1 MPQFHL
7 NLFSLSLNDYYEA
20 SSSDSLFSSLP
31 FCTLQLRPLIFFLLF
46 NGRRPTEAFEPADW
60 ELAVALAAPVKAA
73 FIADSLRPVEI
84 DTVSGY
90 DSAGR
95 R

>member
-1 MPQFHL
+1 MTTMKRHRL
-7 NLFSLSLNDYYEA
+7 TLCSLLSLSA
-20 SSSDSLFSSLP
+20 SN
-31 FCTLQLRPLIFFLLF
+31 RPLIFFLLF

>member
-1 MPQFHL
+1 MPQFHF

-20 SSSDSLFSSLP
+20 SSSDSSLSSLR
-31 FCTLQLRPLIFFLLF
+31 FHFESSVDLFLLF
-46 NGRRPTEAFEPADW
+46 NGRRPTEAFEPTEW
-60 ELAVALAAPVKAA
+60 EFAVPLAAPVKAA

-84 DTVSGY
+84 DTVSGC